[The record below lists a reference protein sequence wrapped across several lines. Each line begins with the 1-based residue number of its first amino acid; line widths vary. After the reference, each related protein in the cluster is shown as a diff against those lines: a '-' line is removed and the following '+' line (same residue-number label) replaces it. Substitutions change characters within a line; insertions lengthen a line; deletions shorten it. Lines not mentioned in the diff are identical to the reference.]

1 MGEQPGYT
9 PVSVDSQAMLSAPH
23 PSSSST
29 YSHQAS
35 HLSLIS
41 SETHHVSSSSASQGN
56 PVSVPSASHPTEH
69 ASIELASSITSAL
82 LACEQAS
89 SFDLPEL
96 QDAFMRF
103 FEEGEVSDELDS
115 YFTKVLESV
124 STQNAHP
131 ARSASATESTH
142 IRSPPSRASGLSSTG
157 TNPSDVN
164 QQKLRERRERNNEAS
179 RRSRAANKARFQSL
193 IRSIQR
199 LETEN
204 LQLTIWLQEV
214 QKAIQEAKDVLL
226 GTETNEDSTQSK
238 SQ

>member
-1 MGEQPGYT
+1 MGSDVRY
-9 PVSVDSQAMLSAPH
+9 LS
-23 PSSSST
+23 
-29 YSHQAS
+29 
-35 HLSLIS
+35 
-41 SETHHVSSSSASQGN
+41 G
-56 PVSVPSASHPTEH
+56 
-69 ASIELASSITSAL
+69 SITELNELVRRRKYSQLGVL
-82 LACEQAS
+82 LPQEIWPYED
-89 SFDLPEL
+89 FDSNTAKPEGFTGYR
-96 QDAFMRF
+96 ANRRVPHSKR
-103 FEEGEVSDELDS
+103 GGGVITYTDE
-115 YFTKVLESV
+115 ESV

-131 ARSASATESTH
+131 ARSASETESTH

-164 QQKLRERRERNNEAS
+164 QQNLRERRERNNEAS